1 MKFKKR
7 EKNDQPIKEVL
18 DNWVNSL
25 KLKSKLTE
33 TKIRIVW
40 RELMGKTINGYTTSI
55 KIHNKKLYLVISSS
69 SLKHELFLGREKIRK
84 MINDELKEEYIV
96 EVVVRWEKLFRL
108 KNSSW
113 IDILFF
119 ILYCVNK
126 LYFYVL

>member
-1 MKFKKR
+1 MNFSTSQQFLKMKFKKR

-18 DNWVNSL
+18 ENWVDSL

-55 KIHNKKLYLVISSS
+55 KIHNKKLYLVISSA

-84 MINDELKEEYIV
+84 MINDELREEYIV
-96 EVVVRWEKLFRL
+96 EVVVR
-108 KNSSW
+108 
-113 IDILFF
+113 
-119 ILYCVNK
+119 
-126 LYFYVL
+126 